1 MNTARN
7 IGIPSHWANE
17 RASPGTVSQ
26 IKVVLSKTFL
36 ASINYSFIR
45 SGYYALCVSSIA
57 YAKETLV
64 LRAFIHIVRK
74 RTIMCFSANA
84 SFAGAVVISAIGV
97 ATVREVHKPSQMVF
111 ASIPLF
117 FGLQQFTEG
126 LLWLTLRNPQLA
138 HIETFCTYMFL
149 VMAEVLWPM
158 MIPLSVLFMEKSK
171 KRKKILWVLLAMGI
185 SASLYYTFCLLFF
198 NVTPQIMGY
207 HIQYKNDFPNS
218 WTMIAFITYFIASVT
233 PLFVSS
239 TKRTH
244 LLGILMSLSFLVTAV
259 FYWQYLAS
267 VWCFFAA
274 LMSGVIFWILRDAK
288 KKFNFDK
295 LHALENEVKAIVG

>member
-1 MNTARN
+1 
-7 IGIPSHWANE
+7 
-17 RASPGTVSQ
+17 
-26 IKVVLSKTFL
+26 
-36 ASINYSFIR
+36 
-45 SGYYALCVSSIA
+45 
-57 YAKETLV
+57 
-64 LRAFIHIVRK
+64 
-74 RTIMCFSANA
+74 MCFSAEA
-84 SFAGAVVISAIGV
+84 SFGGAVIISAIGI
-97 ATVREVHKPSQMVF
+97 ATVREVHKPSQLVF

-117 FGLQQFTEG
+117 FGLQQCTEG
-126 LLWLTLRNPQLA
+126 FVWLALRNP
-138 HIETFCTYMFL
+138 HFVRMETFCTYMFL

-171 KRKKILWVLLAMGI
+171 KIKKIVWVLLVMGI
-185 SASLYYTFCLLFF
+185 SASVYYAFCLLFF

-207 HIQYKNDFPNS
+207 HIQYKTNFPNS
-218 WTMIAFITYFIASVT
+218 WTMVAFITYFIASVT

-239 TKRTH
+239 IKRTH

-259 FYWQYLAS
+259 FYLQYLAS

-295 LHALENEVKAIVG
+295 VHALENEVKTIIGQM

>member
-1 MNTARN
+1 
-7 IGIPSHWANE
+7 
-17 RASPGTVSQ
+17 
-26 IKVVLSKTFL
+26 
-36 ASINYSFIR
+36 
-45 SGYYALCVSSIA
+45 
-57 YAKETLV
+57 
-64 LRAFIHIVRK
+64 
-74 RTIMCFSANA
+74 MCFSANA
-84 SFAGAVVISAIGV
+84 SFAGAAVISAIGV
-97 ATVREVHKPSQMVF
+97 ATVREVHKPTQLVF

-126 LLWLTLRNPQLA
+126 LLWLTLRNPHLV
-138 HIETFCTYMFL
+138 HIETFCTSMFL

-171 KRKKILWVLLAMGI
+171 KRKKILWVLLVMGL
-185 SASLYYTFCLLFF
+185 SVSLYYAFCLLFF
-198 NVTPQIMGY
+198 NVTPQIKGY
-207 HIQYKNDFPNS
+207 HIQYKTDFPNS
-218 WTMIAFITYFIASVT
+218 WTMLAFITYFVASVT

-239 TKRTH
+239 IKRTH
-244 LLGILMSLSFLVTAV
+244 LLGILMTLSFLVTAL

-295 LHALENEVKAIVG
+295 MHALENEVKALIGQM

>member
-1 MNTARN
+1 
-7 IGIPSHWANE
+7 
-17 RASPGTVSQ
+17 
-26 IKVVLSKTFL
+26 
-36 ASINYSFIR
+36 
-45 SGYYALCVSSIA
+45 
-57 YAKETLV
+57 
-64 LRAFIHIVRK
+64 
-74 RTIMCFSANA
+74 MCFSANA

-97 ATVREVHKPSQMVF
+97 ATVREVHKPSQLVF

-126 LLWLTLRNPQLA
+126 LVWLTLRNPYLA

-158 MIPLSVLFMEKSK
+158 MIPLSVLFMEKGK
-171 KRKKILWVLLAMGI
+171 KRKKILWVLLVMGL
-185 SASLYYTFCLLFF
+185 SVSLYYAFCLLFF
-198 NVTPQIMGY
+198 NVTPQIKGY
-207 HIQYKNDFPNS
+207 HIQYKTDFPNS
-218 WTMIAFITYFIASVT
+218 WTILAFITYFIASVT

-239 TKRTH
+239 IKRTH

-259 FYWQYLAS
+259 FYLQYLAS

-295 LHALENEVKAIVG
+295 IHALENEVKAIIGQT